1 MLQVHQTYYRDG
13 LYGLHFDAN
22 LYIQWA
28 RMTGVKSFTELLE
41 AKYKLMAE
49 CLCNLIRDR
58 ISLDSDSPEDVSMRM
73 FYAEVLATGNVV
85 NVFSKIVA
93 LAVDLENTCFVVT
106 WRPPRGSNVMSQFSV
121 EGQGFRS
128 MFLIFNEVYNI
139 LINLQLGPNE
149 NPDQA
154 EPVAS

>member
-13 LYGLHFDAN
+13 LYGLHFDAH
-22 LYIQWA
+22 LYISWA
-28 RMTGVKSFTELLE
+28 RRTGKRSLVELLD

-58 ISLDSDSPEDVSMRM
+58 INPNSGNPSDVSMRM
-73 FYAEVLATGNVV
+73 FYSEILAVKNAHSI
-85 NVFSKIVA
+85 FSKIVA
-93 LAVDLENTCFVVT
+93 LAVDLENMCFVVT
-106 WRPPRGSNVMSQFSV
+106 WRPPRGSNVTTQFSI
-121 EGQGFRS
+121 EGQGFRN
-128 MFLIFNEVYNI
+128 MFLIFNEIYNI

-154 EPVAS
+154 ESVAS